1 MKRVFKIIMLSIG
14 WVFACWMLSACSS
27 VMEEPDNGISD
38 GSTATLTIHTAVPGA
53 GTRADDNIPER
64 EKIERLRI
72 IVVDKETNTVDYNRL
87 HIFPYRDGS
96 TYTIG
101 LDKGGKK
108 YLYLLANT
116 EDLGLVIPS
125 EGDTWNDEVDDY
137 FITSLPDGRL
147 PFTSKYEVEV
157 AEEEEEDTAGGET
170 TDGDTPTDGDGTT
183 EGDTPTDGDGTTE
196 GDTPADGDGVTE
208 GDAPADVVPEIPED
222 YTCYIAIAA
231 VKFSFTFT
239 NKTGQ
244 EITVS
249 DFKISS
255 IANRSYLFPHNKDW
269 DEWVE
274 NVTGDGAKKYFTNY
288 EIPSEAEHVVFTVPI
303 PSSGNEGESE
313 AGTGTSTSSFT
324 VLAEEGNNT
333 YTIPDFYCHESKY
346 LPYPDVTEQHYT
358 IHFSIDG
365 KSYDA
370 EIKDN
375 TGALKSLIRSTH
387 VIVNIE
393 INKLAGSGDRQ
404 IVVWG
409 KITDWTTDTAI
420 EGGLEELL
428 SEP

>member
-1 MKRVFKIIMLSIG
+1 MKKIIRILILCLSCIG
-14 WVFACWMLSACSS
+14 ACWLLPACSS
-27 VMEEPDNGISD
+27 AIEEPESGGGVD

-53 GTRADDNIPER
+53 GTRADDIPER
-64 EKIERLRI
+64 EKIDRLRI
-72 IVVDKETNTVDYNRL
+72 IVVDKETNIVDYNRL
-87 HIFPYRDGS
+87 HSFPYRDGS

-108 YLYLLANT
+108 LLYLLANT
-116 EDLGLVIPS
+116 ENLPNLVIPS
-125 EGDTWNDEVDDY
+125 EGQDWNNATIDDY
-137 FITSLPDGRL
+137 AINPLPDGRL

-157 AEEEEEDTAGGET
+157 AEEEEEDTDGDET

-183 EGDTPTDGDGTTE
+183 EGG
-196 GDTPADGDGVTE
+196 TPADGDGATE

-231 VKFSFTFT
+231 VKFSITFN
-239 NKTGQ
+239 NKT
-244 EITVS
+244 EDDIKVS

-255 IANRSYLFPHNKDW
+255 IADRSYLLPHNEEWND
-269 DEWVE
+269 WVE
-274 NVTGDGAKKYFTNY
+274 NVTGDGAKEYFTKY
-288 EIPSEAEHVVFTVPI
+288 EIPSKAEHDVFTVPI

-324 VLAEEGNNT
+324 VLAGEDNNT

-346 LPYPDVTEQHYT
+346 LPFPDEKDQHYT
-358 IHFSIDG
+358 IHFSING

-375 TGALKSLIRSTH
+375 TGGLKSLIRSTH
-387 VIVNIE
+387 VIVNIN
-393 INKLAGSGDRQ
+393 INNLAGSDDHQ

>member
-27 VMEEPDNGISD
+27 AMEEPDNGISN

-64 EKIERLRI
+64 EKIDRLRI
-72 IVVDKETNTVDYNRL
+72 IVVDKDSKSVDYNRL
-87 HIFPYRDGS
+87 HSFPNRDGS

-108 YLYLLANT
+108 LLYLLANT

-125 EGDTWNDEVDDY
+125 KGDTWNDEVDDY
-137 FITSLPDGRL
+137 VITSLPEGRL

-157 AEEEEEDTAGGET
+157 AEEEEDTAGDET
-170 TDGDTPTDGDGTT
+170 TDGDTPA
-183 EGDTPTDGDGTTE
+183 DGDGTTE
-196 GDTPADGDGVTE
+196 GDTPAD
-208 GDAPADVVPEIPED
+208 DAPEIPED

-239 NKTGQ
+239 NGT
-244 EITVS
+244 ENDIVVS

-255 IANRSYLFPHNKDW
+255 IANRSYLFPHNEEW
-269 DEWVE
+269 DKWVE
-274 NVTGDGAKKYFTNY
+274 NVTGDGEKKYFTNY
-288 EIPSEAEHVVFTVPI
+288 EIPSDAEHNEFTVPI
-303 PSSGNEGESE
+303 PSSENDGESE

-393 INKLAGSGDRQ
+393 INKLAGSDDYR

>member
-1 MKRVFKIIMLSIG
+1 MKRVIKIAMLSIG

-64 EKIERLRI
+64 EKIDRLRI
-72 IVVDKETNTVDYNRL
+72 IVVDEETNIVDYNRL
-87 HIFPYRDGS
+87 HSFPNRDGS

-108 YLYLLANT
+108 LLYLLANT
-116 EDLGLVIPS
+116 EYLGLVIPS
-125 EGDTWNDEVDDY
+125 EGNTWNDAVDKHV
-137 FITSLPDGRL
+137 INLLPEGRL

-157 AEEEEEDTAGGET
+157 AEEEEENTSGDENK
-170 TDGDTPTDGDGTT
+170 DGDTPADGDGTT
-183 EGDTPTDGDGTTE
+183 EGDT
-196 GDTPADGDGVTE
+196 
-208 GDAPADVVPEIPED
+208 PADVVPEIPED
-222 YTCYIAIAA
+222 YTCYIAVAA

-239 NKTGQ
+239 NNTGQ

-255 IANRSYLFPHNKDW
+255 IADCSYLLPHNKKW

-274 NVTGDGAKKYFTNY
+274 NVTGDGAKEYFTDY
-288 EIPSEAEHVVFTVPI
+288 EIPSKTEHKEYIVPI
-303 PSSGNEGESE
+303 LSSGNEGESE

-324 VLAEEGNNT
+324 VPTGDNNT
-333 YTIPDFYCHESKY
+333 YPIPDFYCHESKY

-393 INKLAGSGDRQ
+393 INKLAGSDDRQ

-409 KITDWTTDTAI
+409 KITDWATDTPI

>member
-1 MKRVFKIIMLSIG
+1 MKRVIKIAMLSIG

-64 EKIERLRI
+64 EKIDRLRI
-72 IVVDKETNTVDYNRL
+72 IVVDKETNIVDYNRL
-87 HIFPYRDGS
+87 HSFPYRDGS

-108 YLYLLANT
+108 LLYLLANT
-116 EDLGLVIPS
+116 EDLSDLDIPS
-125 EGDTWNDEVDDY
+125 EGDTWNDAVDNHV
-137 FITSLPDGRL
+137 INLLPEGRL

-170 TDGDTPTDGDGTT
+170 TEGDIPADGDGTT
-183 EGDTPTDGDGTTE
+183 GGDT
-196 GDTPADGDGVTE
+196 
-208 GDAPADVVPEIPED
+208 PADVVPEIPED

-239 NKTGQ
+239 NKTEQ

-255 IANRSYLFPHNKDW
+255 IADCSYLLPHNEKW

-274 NVTGDGAKKYFTNY
+274 NVTGDGAKEYFTKY
-288 EIPSEAEHVVFTVPI
+288 EIPSDAKHNVFTVPI

-313 AGTGTSTSSFT
+313 AGTETSPSSFT

-393 INKLAGSGDRQ
+393 INKLAGSDDRQ

>member
-27 VMEEPDNGISD
+27 AMEEPDNGISN

-64 EKIERLRI
+64 EKIDYLRI
-72 IVVDKETNTVDYNRL
+72 IVVDKETNIVDYNRL
-87 HIFPYRDGS
+87 HSFPYRDGS

-116 EDLGLVIPS
+116 KDLGLDIRS

-137 FITSLPDGRL
+137 VITSLPEGRL
-147 PFTSKYEVEV
+147 PFTSRYEVEV

-170 TDGDTPTDGDGTT
+170 TEGDIPADGDGTT
-183 EGDTPTDGDGTTE
+183 GGDT
-196 GDTPADGDGVTE
+196 
-208 GDAPADVVPEIPED
+208 PADVVPEIPED
-222 YTCYIAIAA
+222 YTCYIAVAA

-239 NKTGQ
+239 NGTKDNI
-244 EITVS
+244 EVS

-255 IANRSYLFPHNKDW
+255 IADCSYLFPHLFPHNEEW

-274 NVTGDGAKKYFTNY
+274 NVTGDGEKKYFTNY
-288 EIPSEAEHVVFTVPI
+288 EIPSKAKHVVFPVPI

-393 INKLAGSGDRQ
+393 INKLAGSDDHQ

>member
-27 VMEEPDNGISD
+27 AMEEPDNGISN

-64 EKIERLRI
+64 EKIDLLRI
-72 IVVDKETNTVDYNRL
+72 IVVDEETNIVDYNRL
-87 HIFPYRDGS
+87 HSFPYRDGS

-108 YLYLLANT
+108 LLYLLANT
-116 EDLGLVIPS
+116 EELGLDIPS
-125 EGDTWNDEVDDY
+125 EGQDWNNWNNAIDDY
-137 FITSLPDGRL
+137 VINPLPEDRL

-157 AEEEEEDTAGGET
+157 AEEEEEDTDGDET
-170 TDGDTPTDGDGTT
+170 TDGDTPA
-183 EGDTPTDGDGTTE
+183 DGDGTTE
-196 GDTPADGDGVTE
+196 GDTPAD
-208 GDAPADVVPEIPED
+208 DAPEIPED

-239 NKTGQ
+239 NKTEQ
-244 EITVS
+244 ELTVS

-255 IANRSYLFPHNKDW
+255 IADCSYLFPHNKEWND
-269 DEWVE
+269 WVE
-274 NVTGDGAKKYFTNY
+274 NVTGDGEKYFTNY
-288 EIPSEAEHVVFTVPI
+288 EIPSGAKHDVFTVPI

-333 YTIPDFYCHESKY
+333 FTIPDFYCHESKY

-365 KSYDA
+365 KPYDA

-393 INKLAGSGDRQ
+393 INKLAGSDDRQ

>member
-1 MKRVFKIIMLSIG
+1 MKRVIKIIMLSIG

-27 VMEEPDNGISD
+27 AMEEPDNGISD

-53 GTRADDNIPER
+53 GTRADDIPER
-64 EKIERLRI
+64 EKIDGLRI

-96 TYTIG
+96 TYTID

-116 EDLGLVIPS
+116 EDLDLDIPS

-137 FITSLPDGRL
+137 DITSLPEDRL

-157 AEEEEEDTAGGET
+157 AEEEEEDTDGDET

-183 EGDTPTDGDGTTE
+183 EGDTPADDDGTTG
-196 GDTPADGDGVTE
+196 GDTTE
-208 GDAPADVVPEIPED
+208 DVVPEIPED
-222 YTCYIAIAA
+222 YTCYIAVAA

-239 NKTGQ
+239 NGTKDNI
-244 EITVS
+244 EVS

-255 IANRSYLFPHNKDW
+255 IADCSYLFPHNEEW
-269 DEWVE
+269 DKWVE
-274 NVTGDGAKKYFTNY
+274 NVTGDGAKEYFTKY
-288 EIPSEAEHVVFTVPI
+288 EIPFGTKHKVFPVPI
-303 PSSGNEGESE
+303 PSS
-313 AGTGTSTSSFT
+313 SFT
-324 VLAEEGNNT
+324 VPTGDNNI

-346 LPYPDVTEQHYT
+346 LPFPDEKDQHYT

-370 EIKDN
+370 EIKDK
-375 TGALKSLIRSTH
+375 TGGLKSLIRSTH
-387 VIVNIE
+387 VIVNIK
-393 INKLAGSGDRQ
+393 INKLAGSDDRQ

-428 SEP
+428 

>member
-27 VMEEPDNGISD
+27 AMEEPDNGISN

-64 EKIERLRI
+64 EKIDRLRI
-72 IVVDKETNTVDYNRL
+72 IVVDEETNIVDYNRL
-87 HIFPYRDGS
+87 HSFPYRDGS

-108 YLYLLANT
+108 LLYLLANT
-116 EDLGLVIPS
+116 EDLSGLVIPS
-125 EGDTWNDEVDDY
+125 EGKTWKDAVDDY
-137 FITSLPDGRL
+137 VITSLPDDRL

-170 TDGDTPTDGDGTT
+170 TDGDTPTDGDG
-183 EGDTPTDGDGTTE
+183 
-196 GDTPADGDGVTE
+196 ATE

-239 NKTGQ
+239 NNTGQ

-255 IANRSYLFPHNKDW
+255 IADRSYLFPHNKEW

-274 NVTGDGAKKYFTNY
+274 NVTGDGAKEYFTNY
-288 EIPSEAEHVVFTVPI
+288 EIPSIPSKTEHKEYIVPI
-303 PSSGNEGESE
+303 LSSGNEGESE

-324 VLAEEGNNT
+324 VPTGDNNT
-333 YTIPDFYCHESKY
+333 YPIPDFYCHESKHI
-346 LPYPDVTEQHYT
+346 LPFPDAKDQQYFIQFT
-358 IHFSIDG
+358 IGG
-365 KSYDA
+365 KEYEA
-370 EIKDN
+370 EIR
-375 TGALKSLIRSTH
+375 GLKSLIRSTH
-387 VIVNIE
+387 VIVNIK
-393 INKLAGSGDRQ
+393 INKLSEDETHD

-409 KITDWTTDTAI
+409 KIIGWKDLEPV
-420 EGGLEELL
+420 EGGLEEV
-428 SEP
+428 EP

>member
-14 WVFACWMLSACSS
+14 WVFACWILSACSS
-27 VMEEPDNGISD
+27 VMEEPDNGISN

-64 EKIERLRI
+64 EKIDYLRI
-72 IVVDKETNTVDYNRL
+72 IVVDKDSKSVDYNRL
-87 HIFPYRDGS
+87 HSFPNRDGS

-108 YLYLLANT
+108 LLYLLANT

-125 EGDTWNDEVDDY
+125 KGDTWNDEVDDY
-137 FITSLPDGRL
+137 FITSLPDDRL
-147 PFTSKYEVEV
+147 PFTSIYEVEV

-170 TDGDTPTDGDGTT
+170 T
-183 EGDTPTDGDGTTE
+183 E
-196 GDTPADGDGVTE
+196 GDTPADGDGTTG
-208 GDAPADVVPEIPED
+208 GDTPEDVVPEIPED
-222 YTCYIAIAA
+222 YTCYIAVAA

-239 NKTGQ
+239 NGTGND
-244 EITVS
+244 IVVS

-255 IANRSYLFPHNKDW
+255 IADCSYLFPHNKDW

-274 NVTGDGAKKYFTNY
+274 NVTGDGAKEYFTKY
-288 EIPSEAEHVVFTVPI
+288 EIPSEAEHDVFTVPI

-324 VLAEEGNNT
+324 VPTGDNNT
-333 YTIPDFYCHESKY
+333 YPIPDFYCHESKY

-370 EIKDN
+370 EIKDD

-393 INKLAGSGDRQ
+393 INKLAGSDDRQ

-409 KITDWTTDTAI
+409 KITDWRTDTAI

>member
-72 IVVDKETNTVDYNRL
+72 IVVDEETNIVDYNRL
-87 HIFPYRDGS
+87 HSFPNRDGS

-108 YLYLLANT
+108 LLYLLANT
-116 EDLGLVIPS
+116 KNLPNLDIPS

-137 FITSLPDGRL
+137 VITSLPEGRL

-170 TDGDTPTDGDGTT
+170 TDGDTPADGDGA
-183 EGDTPTDGDGTTE
+183 TE
-196 GDTPADGDGVTE
+196 GDTPAD
-208 GDAPADVVPEIPED
+208 DAPEIPED

-239 NKTGQ
+239 NGTGND
-244 EITVS
+244 IVVS

-255 IANRSYLFPHNKDW
+255 IADCSYLFPHNKEWND
-269 DEWVE
+269 WVE
-274 NVTGDGAKKYFTNY
+274 NVTGDGEKKYFTNY
-288 EIPSEAEHVVFTVPI
+288 EIPSKTEHKEYIVPI
-303 PSSGNEGESE
+303 LSSGNEGESE

-333 YTIPDFYCHESKY
+333 YTIPDFYCHESKND
-346 LPYPDVTEQHYT
+346 PFKEGQHYIIQFKIGENT
-358 IHFSIDG
+358 FIS
-365 KSYDA
+365 
-370 EIKDN
+370 EIK
-375 TGALKSLIRSTH
+375 TGSESLASLIRSTH
-387 VIVNIE
+387 VKITVNI
-393 INKLAGSGDRQ
+393 NSLDQSGDSGIIISGE
-404 IVVWG
+404 IV
-409 KITDWTTDTAI
+409 DWNWLDEVTGDI
-420 EGGLEELL
+420 EEVEEQ
-428 SEP
+428 SES

>member
-1 MKRVFKIIMLSIG
+1 MKKIIRILILCLGCIG
-14 WVFACWMLSACSS
+14 ACWLLPACSS
-27 VMEEPDNGISD
+27 AIEEPESGGGGDD
-38 GSTATLTIHTAVPGA
+38 YPATLTFHTAVPGA
-53 GTRADDNIPER
+53 GTRAGDIPER
-64 EKIERLRI
+64 EEIERLRI
-72 IVVDKETNTVDYNRL
+72 IVVDEETNKVDYNRL
-87 HIFPYRDGS
+87 NNFPNRDGS

-108 YLYLLANT
+108 LLYLLANT
-116 EDLGLVIPS
+116 ENLPNLVIPS
-125 EGDTWNDEVDDY
+125 EGQDWDNAVDNHV
-137 FITSLPDGRL
+137 ITSLPEGRL

-157 AEEEEEDTAGGET
+157 AEEEEEDT
-170 TDGDTPTDGDGTT
+170 DGDET
-183 EGDTPTDGDGTTE
+183 
-196 GDTPADGDGVTE
+196 TE

-239 NKTGQ
+239 NNTGQ

-255 IANRSYLFPHNKDW
+255 IADCSYLLPHNEKW

-274 NVTGDGAKKYFTNY
+274 NVTGDGAKEYFTKY
-288 EIPSEAEHVVFTVPI
+288 EIPSEAEHDVFTVPI

-393 INKLAGSGDRQ
+393 INKLAGSDDHQ

>member
-1 MKRVFKIIMLSIG
+1 MKKIIRILILCLGCIG
-14 WVFACWMLSACSS
+14 ACWLLPACSS
-27 VMEEPDNGISD
+27 AIEEPESGGGGDD
-38 GSTATLTIHTAVPGA
+38 YPATLTFHTAVPGA

-64 EKIERLRI
+64 EKIDHLRI
-72 IVVDKETNTVDYNRL
+72 IVVDKETNIVDYNRL
-87 HIFPYRDGS
+87 HSFPNRDGS

-101 LDKGGKK
+101 LDKGGEKL
-108 YLYLLANT
+108 LYLLANT
-116 EDLGLVIPS
+116 EDLSGLVIPS
-125 EGDTWNDEVDDY
+125 EGDTWNDAVDKHV
-137 FITSLPDGRL
+137 INLLPEGRL
-147 PFTSKYEVEV
+147 PFTSKYKVEV
-157 AEEEEEDTAGGET
+157 AEEEEEDTS
-170 TDGDTPTDGDGTT
+170 GDENKD
-183 EGDTPTDGDGTTE
+183 
-196 GDTPADGDGVTE
+196 GDTPADGDGTTG
-208 GDAPADVVPEIPED
+208 GDTPEDVVPEIPED

-239 NKTGQ
+239 NGTGND
-244 EITVS
+244 IVVS

-255 IANRSYLFPHNKDW
+255 IADHSYLFPHNKDW

-274 NVTGDGAKKYFTNY
+274 NVTGDGAKEYFTNY
-288 EIPSEAEHVVFTVPI
+288 EIPSDAEHDVFTVPI

-393 INKLAGSGDRQ
+393 INKLAGSDDHQ

>member
-27 VMEEPDNGISD
+27 AMEEPDNGISD
-38 GSTATLTIHTAVPGA
+38 GSTATLTIHTAVPAA

-64 EKIERLRI
+64 EKIDHLRI
-72 IVVDKETNTVDYNRL
+72 IVVDKETNIVDYNRR
-87 HIFPYRDGS
+87 HSFPNRDGS

-108 YLYLLANT
+108 LLYLLANT
-116 EDLGLVIPS
+116 ENLGLVIPS
-125 EGDTWNDEVDDY
+125 KGDTWNDEVDDY
-137 FITSLPDGRL
+137 FITSLPEGRL

-157 AEEEEEDTAGGET
+157 AEEEEEDTAGDET
-170 TDGDTPTDGDGTT
+170 TDGDTPADGDGTT
-183 EGDTPTDGDGTTE
+183 EGDT
-196 GDTPADGDGVTE
+196 
-208 GDAPADVVPEIPED
+208 PADVVPEIPED
-222 YTCYIAIAA
+222 YTCYIAVAA

-239 NKTGQ
+239 NGTKDNI
-244 EITVS
+244 EVS

-255 IANRSYLFPHNKDW
+255 IADRSYLLPRNDEW
-269 DEWVE
+269 GEWVE
-274 NVTGDGAKKYFTNY
+274 NVTGDGEKYFTNY
-288 EIPSEAEHVVFTVPI
+288 GIPFGTKHNVFPVPI

-365 KSYDA
+365 KPYDA

-393 INKLAGSGDRQ
+393 INKLSEDGTHE
-404 IVVWG
+404 IIVWG

>member
-1 MKRVFKIIMLSIG
+1 MKRVIKIIMLSIG

-27 VMEEPDNGISD
+27 AMEEPDNGISD

-53 GTRADDNIPER
+53 GTRADDIPER
-64 EKIERLRI
+64 EKIDDLRI
-72 IVVDKETNTVDYNRL
+72 IVVDKETNIVDYNRL
-87 HIFPYRDGS
+87 HRFPYRDGS

-108 YLYLLANT
+108 LLYLLANT
-116 EDLGLVIPS
+116 EELGLDIPS

-137 FITSLPDGRL
+137 DITSLPEGRL

-157 AEEEEEDTAGGET
+157 AEEEEEDTDGDET
-170 TDGDTPTDGDGTT
+170 TD
-183 EGDTPTDGDGTTE
+183 
-196 GDTPADGDGVTE
+196 GDTPADGDGTTE
-208 GDAPADVVPEIPED
+208 GGTPADVVPEIPED

-239 NKTGQ
+239 NGTEN
-244 EITVS
+244 EIEVS

-255 IANRSYLFPHNKDW
+255 IADRSYLFPHNEDW

-288 EIPSEAEHVVFTVPI
+288 KIPSDAEPDAEHDVFPVPI

-333 YTIPDFYCHESKY
+333 YTIPDFYCHESKHI
-346 LPYPDVTEQHYT
+346 LPFPDAKDQQYFIQFKIGEEEYV
-358 IHFSIDG
+358 
-365 KSYDA
+365 A
-370 EIKDN
+370 EIQ
-375 TGALKSLIRSTH
+375 GLKSLIRSTH
-387 VIVNIE
+387 VIVNIK
-393 INKLAGSGDRQ
+393 INKLSEDETHD

-409 KITDWTTDTAI
+409 KIIGWKDLEPV
-420 EGGLEELL
+420 EGGLEEV
-428 SEP
+428 EP

>member
-1 MKRVFKIIMLSIG
+1 MKRVIKIIMLSIG

-27 VMEEPDNGISD
+27 AVEEPDNGISN

-53 GTRADDNIPER
+53 GTRADDIPER
-64 EKIERLRI
+64 EKIDRLRI
-72 IVVDKETNTVDYNRL
+72 IVVDEETNTVDYNRL
-87 HIFPYRDGS
+87 HSFPYRDGS

-108 YLYLLANT
+108 LLYLLANT
-116 EDLGLVIPS
+116 EDLSDLDIPS
-125 EGDTWNDEVDDY
+125 EGDIWNDEVDDY
-137 FITSLPDGRL
+137 VINLLPEVRL
-147 PFTSKYEVEV
+147 PFTSKYKVEV
-157 AEEEEEDTAGGET
+157 AEEEEENTSGDENK
-170 TDGDTPTDGDGTT
+170 DGDTPA
-183 EGDTPTDGDGTTE
+183 DGDGTTE
-196 GDTPADGDGVTE
+196 GDTPAD
-208 GDAPADVVPEIPED
+208 DAPEIPED

-239 NKTGQ
+239 NNTRQ

-255 IANRSYLFPHNKDW
+255 IADCSYLLPRNDKW
-269 DEWVE
+269 DKWVE
-274 NVTGDGAKKYFTNY
+274 NVTGDGAKEYFTKY
-288 EIPSEAEHVVFTVPI
+288 EIPSKAKHYVFPVPI

-365 KSYDA
+365 KPYDA

-393 INKLAGSGDRQ
+393 INKLAGSDDRQ

>member
-1 MKRVFKIIMLSIG
+1 MKRVIKIIMLSIG

-27 VMEEPDNGISD
+27 AMEEPDNGISD

-53 GTRADDNIPER
+53 GTRADDIPER
-64 EKIERLRI
+64 EKIDLLRI
-72 IVVDKETNTVDYNRL
+72 IVVDKKTNIVDYNRL
-87 HIFPYRDGS
+87 HSFPYRDGS

-116 EDLGLVIPS
+116 EDLDLDIPFKG
-125 EGDTWNDEVDDY
+125 EDWDYAVDDY
-137 FITSLPDGRL
+137 VINPSLPEGRL

-157 AEEEEEDTAGGET
+157 AEEEEEDTDGDET

-183 EGDTPTDGDGTTE
+183 EGG
-196 GDTPADGDGVTE
+196 TPADGDGATE

-239 NKTGQ
+239 NNTGQ

-255 IANRSYLFPHNKDW
+255 IADCSYLLPRNEEW

-274 NVTGDGAKKYFTNY
+274 NVTGDGEKKYFTKY
-288 EIPSEAEHVVFTVPI
+288 EIPSYAEHNVFPVPI
-303 PSSGNEGESE
+303 PSS
-313 AGTGTSTSSFT
+313 SFT
-324 VLAEEGNNT
+324 VPTGDNNT

-393 INKLAGSGDRQ
+393 INKLAGSDDHQ

>member
-1 MKRVFKIIMLSIG
+1 MKKIIRILILCLSCIG
-14 WVFACWMLSACSS
+14 ACWLLPACSS
-27 VMEEPDNGISD
+27 ALEEPESGGGGD
-38 GSTATLTIHTAVPGA
+38 GSTVTLTIHTAVPGA
-53 GTRADDNIPER
+53 GTRADDIPER
-64 EKIERLRI
+64 EKIDRLRI
-72 IVVDKETNTVDYNRL
+72 IVVDKETNIVDYNRL
-87 HIFPYRDGS
+87 HSFPYRDGS

-108 YLYLLANT
+108 LLYLLANT
-116 EDLGLVIPS
+116 EELGLDIPS
-125 EGDTWNDEVDDY
+125 EGQDWNNDNAIDDY
-137 FITSLPDGRL
+137 DINPLPDGRL

-157 AEEEEEDTAGGET
+157 AEEEEEDTSGDENK
-170 TDGDTPTDGDGTT
+170 DGDTPA
-183 EGDTPTDGDGTTE
+183 DGDGTTE
-196 GDTPADGDGVTE
+196 GDTPADG
-208 GDAPADVVPEIPED
+208 VPEIPED

-239 NKTGQ
+239 NNTEQ

-255 IANRSYLFPHNKDW
+255 IADCSYLFPRNDEW
-269 DEWVE
+269 DKWVE
-274 NVTGDGAKKYFTNY
+274 NVTGDGEKKYFTNY
-288 EIPSEAEHVVFTVPI
+288 EIPSDAKHNVFPVPI

-324 VLAEEGNNT
+324 VLAGEDNNT

-346 LPYPDVTEQHYT
+346 LPFPDEKDQHYT
-358 IHFSIDG
+358 IHFSING

-375 TGALKSLIRSTH
+375 TGGLKSLIRSTH
-387 VIVNIE
+387 VIVNIN
-393 INKLAGSGDRQ
+393 INNLAGSDDHQ

>member
-14 WVFACWMLSACSS
+14 WVFACWILSACSS
-27 VMEEPDNGISD
+27 AMEEPDNGISD

-72 IVVDKETNTVDYNRL
+72 IVVDEETNIVDYNRL
-87 HIFPYRDGS
+87 HSFPNRDGS

-108 YLYLLANT
+108 LLYLLANT

-125 EGDTWNDEVDDY
+125 KGDIWNDEVDDY
-137 FITSLPDGRL
+137 VINPLPDHGRL

-157 AEEEEEDTAGGET
+157 AEEEEEDTAGDET
-170 TDGDTPTDGDGTT
+170 TDGDTPADGDGTT
-183 EGDTPTDGDGTTE
+183 EGDT
-196 GDTPADGDGVTE
+196 
-208 GDAPADVVPEIPED
+208 PADVVPEIPED

-239 NKTGQ
+239 NKTEQ

-255 IANRSYLFPHNKDW
+255 IADCSYLFPHNKEWND
-269 DEWVE
+269 WVE
-274 NVTGDGAKKYFTNY
+274 NVTGDGEKKYFTNY
-288 EIPSEAEHVVFTVPI
+288 EIPSEAEHDVFPVPI

-324 VLAEEGNNT
+324 VPTGDNNT
-333 YTIPDFYCHESKY
+333 YTIPDFYCHESKH
-346 LPYPDVTEQHYT
+346 LPFPDEKDQHYT
-358 IHFSIDG
+358 IHFSIGG

-370 EIKDN
+370 EIENN
-375 TGALKSLIRSTH
+375 TESLKSLIRSTH
-387 VIVNIE
+387 VIVNIN
-393 INKLAGSGDRQ
+393 INKLSEDGTHE
-404 IVVWG
+404 IIVWG